1 MEKANVVTFIDNLYA
16 SFLTGD
22 LEGILD
28 LVSDSSVW
36 TVYGPAEVPFM
47 GEFRG
52 RSGAKQFLEALIGTQ
67 EDVTME
73 ISDRIAQGDKVVFVG
88 NYTATIKATR
98 KTVSTAFAHVWTVE
112 DAKITRFLDFFDTAA
127 AKSAYS

>member
-1 MEKANVVTFIDNLYA
+1 MEKANVVTFIDHLYA

-36 TVYGPAEVPFM
+36 TVDGPAEVPFM

-52 RSGAKQFLEALIGTQ
+52 ADL
-67 EDVTME
+67 
-73 ISDRIAQGDKVVFVG
+73 
-88 NYTATIKATR
+88 
-98 KTVSTAFAHVWTVE
+98 
-112 DAKITRFLDFFDTAA
+112 
-127 AKSAYS
+127 